1 MDSCADDEGLLTQ
14 AEEDK
19 EKCKQKGRC
28 GAVGVRLPSAYNQEV
43 KKWKENLPTLSGQ
56 KF

>member
-1 MDSCADDEGLLTQ
+1 LDSCADDEGLLTQ